1 MYQLTNNNNHNKK
14 KGTSHGIQLELG
26 KFRLHPTCDMPNHLA
41 PQQTLRMGDSSY
53 APIQSLLLYSI
64 IKIFI
69 FFFQFSPFFLYK
81 LLLQYPQQ
89 SLPLPLFPPPPIF
102 SPLLSLC
109 YSVSDQVL
117 GFCLIRS
124 INPNFFFLFPASI
137 RKH

>member
-1 MYQLTNNNNHNKK
+1 MGSSWNWGNFVSTPHVTCLITSPPPTNSSDGRFLLCPYLVFTALFNN
-14 KGTSHGIQLELG
+14 
-26 KFRLHPTCDMPNHLA
+26 
-41 PQQTLRMGDSSY
+41 Y
-53 APIQSLLLYSI
+53 I
-64 IKIFI
+64 IIIIFI
-69 FFFQFSPFFLYK
+69 FIFHFSPFFLYK

-89 SLPLPLFPPPPIF
+89 PLPLPLFPPPPIF